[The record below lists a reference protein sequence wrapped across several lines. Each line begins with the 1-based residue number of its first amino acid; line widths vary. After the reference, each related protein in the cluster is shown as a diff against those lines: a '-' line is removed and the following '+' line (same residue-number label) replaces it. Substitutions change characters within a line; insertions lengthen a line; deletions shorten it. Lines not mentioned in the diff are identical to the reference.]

1 MKNGRKVEEEK
12 ILLKRDGKAGFI
24 TNNRNQIVIIVPLD
38 DFLPSIS
45 DPSSRLFY
53 YYYYLEESFFL
64 FFFPFLIITITNG
77 STRIG
82 SIIRNIANLITL
94 FTARRQFQSLSTK
107 ARNDRFCR
115 SVTRWLDASMKDPP
129 CINVIIYDEYNRACG
144 NAKRLKQRGGKFVF
158 CSVGAIDRITRYM

>member
-38 DFLPSIS
+38 DFRSIFFV
-45 DPSSRLFY
+45 PIPLLLLFICD
-53 YYYYLEESFFL
+53 ESFFL
-64 FFFPFLIITITNG
+64 SFFSLIITITNG

-82 SIIRNIANLITL
+82 SIIRNVANLITL

-144 NAKRLKQRGGKFVF
+144 NAKRVKT
-158 CSVGAIDRITRYM
+158 TRR

>member
-12 ILLKRDGKAGFI
+12 ILLKRNGEAAFVTK
-24 TNNRNQIVIIVPLD
+24 NREGIVMQL
-38 DFLPSIS
+38 FLSTIS
-45 DPSSRLFY
+45 DPSSSYLFH
-53 YYYYLEESFFL
+53 YYYLFICNESFFL
-64 FFFPFLIITITNG
+64 SFFSLIITITNG

-82 SIIRNIANLITL
+82 SIIRNVANLITL

>member
-1 MKNGRKVEEEK
+1 MACNVELECFVEEWSKSGEKEK
-12 ILLKRDGKAGFI
+12 ILLKRNGEAAFVTK
-24 TNNRNQIVIIVPLD
+24 NREGIVIIVPLD
-38 DFLPSIS
+38 DFRSIFFV
-45 DPSSRLFY
+45 PIPLLLLFICD
-53 YYYYLEESFFL
+53 ESFFL
-64 FFFPFLIITITNG
+64 SFFSLIITITNG

-82 SIIRNIANLITL
+82 SIIRNVANLITL

-144 NAKRLKQRGGKFVF
+144 NAKRVKT
-158 CSVGAIDRITRYM
+158 TRR

>member
-38 DFLPSIS
+38 DFRSIFFV
-45 DPSSRLFY
+45 PIPLLLLFICD
-53 YYYYLEESFFL
+53 ESFFL
-64 FFFPFLIITITNG
+64 SFFSLIITITNG

-82 SIIRNIANLITL
+82 SIIRNVANLITL